1 MSEKAQNLF
10 REIPSVDRILNHVRC
25 ETLLTRYNREYV
37 TRKCREI
44 VDALRAEL
52 RHGKGHTHELKEEA
66 ILVRLKNLIRA
77 ESFSVHVGVIT
88 ATGTTFHTTLGRA
101 WLPHA
106 PTKPM
111 TAVAVYPFTSTKNL

>member
-1 MSEKAQNLF
+1 MSEKAQNLL
-10 REIPSVDRILNHVRC
+10 RESPSVDRILNQVRC

-66 ILVRLKNLIRA
+66 ILVRLENLIRA
-77 ESFSVHVGVIT
+77 ESVSGHVRVVN
-88 ATGTTFHTTLGRA
+88 ATGTSSIPTWG
-101 WLPHA
+101 A
-106 PTKPM
+106 PCCPKRRSMP
-111 TAVAVYPFTSTKNL
+111 